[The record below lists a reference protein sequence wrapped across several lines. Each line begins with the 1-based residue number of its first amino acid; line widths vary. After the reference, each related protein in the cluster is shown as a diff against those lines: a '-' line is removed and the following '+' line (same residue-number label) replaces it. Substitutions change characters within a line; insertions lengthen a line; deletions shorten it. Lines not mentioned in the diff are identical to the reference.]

1 MVLKALFFAICILQ
15 PQVSLAHLRAQGKS
29 GHELSSESDLEH
41 GRTTEHHG
49 AEAEQSAILR
59 QLLQQPDAV
68 TQALSHS
75 EVEELH
81 AKLTRMLTPDHSVPD
96 LSHGSMGAAAQFF
109 AALQE
114 EPVKEDQNMLSFDMS
129 KMKVESFAPLLVVM
143 ACIAI
148 ISCVAFE
155 IGHSRH
161 YNEQLQQ
168 SHLDYG
174 EESHQLKLSKLFAGV
189 IPLVK
194 PYLFRQDR
202 LAWCYITVLTVL
214 GVWELGLSFVYTLW
228 MKDFWDVMEHKQF
241 DKFYDVMKVFCVLLT
256 TLILVGTYRSY
267 VGMMF
272 LIHWR
277 TFMTDWLLGRWL
289 ANKAYYRMQL
299 EPETPWMGQS
309 APDNPD
315 QRLQEDIQVF
325 ISSFLELSAGLFAA
339 TGKFVTML
347 PLLLVLSPT
356 HAFGLFYC
364 PGWLLYIAL
373 IYSGLG
379 TLAAHQIGKK
389 LILVNFARQKYE
401 ANFRYNIVQVRDN
414 AESIALYSSERCEE
428 ARLKHVFEAI
438 VHVWYLIMVY
448 TKRLSFFT
456 AFYGQTNFMFPYIV
470 LAPSYFR
477 GQISL
482 GTLFMLFRAL
492 GSVKEAFDWIIATY
506 PGLTDFR
513 ATVDRLHNFQAAL
526 LLQEEAEMRV
536 EKLSEAPT
544 SSTGAVLAV
553 SGLSVQLPKSGGS
566 RSLWHEADLTILPG
580 QFILLTA
587 PEGSGKSCFFRAIS
601 GIWPTASG
609 QVYMPQDT
617 LFVPQKS
624 FIPQGSLKQAVTYP
638 ESHHKFD
645 DNNVAAALKAV
656 GLDALADKDLLQEGH
671 WQLVLSGGEQQRLAI
686 AHVVL
691 MRPKLLFLDEA
702 TSAMGR
708 EGALQIYGLLHK
720 EGTLPKGAAVVSIS
734 HQADVLGSVHDMRF
748 MYNADKANWVEAFN
762 T

>member
-1 MVLKALFFAICILQ
+1 
-15 PQVSLAHLRAQGKS
+15 
-29 GHELSSESDLEH
+29 
-41 GRTTEHHG
+41 
-49 AEAEQSAILR
+49 
-59 QLLQQPDAV
+59 
-68 TQALSHS
+68 
-75 EVEELH
+75 
-81 AKLTRMLTPDHSVPD
+81 
-96 LSHGSMGAAAQFF
+96 
-109 AALQE
+109 
-114 EPVKEDQNMLSFDMS
+114 
-129 KMKVESFAPLLVVM
+129 
-143 ACIAI
+143 
-148 ISCVAFE
+148 
-155 IGHSRH
+155 
-161 YNEQLQQ
+161 
-168 SHLDYG
+168 
-174 EESHQLKLSKLFAGV
+174 
-189 IPLVK
+189 
-194 PYLFRQDR
+194 
-202 LAWCYITVLTVL
+202 
-214 GVWELGLSFVYTLW
+214 
-228 MKDFWDVMEHKQF
+228 
-241 DKFYDVMKVFCVLLT
+241 
-256 TLILVGTYRSY
+256 
-267 VGMMF
+267 
-272 LIHWR
+272 
-277 TFMTDWLLGRWL
+277 
-289 ANKAYYRMQL
+289 MQL

-315 QRLQEDIQVF
+315 QRLQEDVQVF
-325 ISSFLELSAGLFAA
+325 ITSFLELTGGLFAA

-373 IYSGLG
+373 LYSGIG
-379 TLAAHQIGKK
+379 TIAAHQIGKR
-389 LILVNFARQKYE
+389 LILINFARQKYE

-414 AESIALYSSERCEE
+414 AESIALYRSESCEE

-456 AFYGQTNFMFPYIV
+456 AFYQQTSFMFPYIV

-492 GSVKEAFDWIIATY
+492 GSVKEAFDWIISTY

-513 ATVDRLHNFQAAL
+513 ATVDRLHNFQCAL
-526 LLQEEAEMRV
+526 QLQEEAEASIER
-536 EKLSEAPT
+536 LQEAPID
-544 SSTGAVLAV
+544 SAGAVLAV
-553 SGLSVQLPKSGGS
+553 AGLSVKLPKSGGS
-566 RSLWHEADLTILPG
+566 RVLWNEANVTVLPG

-609 QVYMPQDT
+609 RVYTPEET

-638 ESHHKFD
+638 ESEKKFED
-645 DNNVAAALKAV
+645 DEVRTALKAV
-656 GLDALADKDLLQEGH
+656 GLDSIANKDLQEEGH

-708 EGALQIYGLLHK
+708 EGALQIYSLLHK
-720 EGTLPKGAAVVSIS
+720 AETLPKGAAVVSIS

-748 MYNADKANWVEAFN
+748 TYNAEKATWVEAFN